1 MGRERSVSGERVCVG
16 QERGL
21 SRGERDRGV
30 SEAREREREEGVS
43 GVRERD
49 VNGASERE
57 GE

>member
-30 SEAREREREEGVS
+30 SEARERERGGCEWG
-43 GVRERD
+43 
-49 VNGASERE
+49 ERE
-57 GE
+57 GCEWGE